1 MQYHVPQFL
10 EVEDKVFGFITMKQ
24 FLYIL
29 GSLAVSYL
37 AYTYLKI
44 YFALPLIVLSISFGV
59 ALAFYRP
66 YNKPFMFMVEAFLT
80 YFSSPRLYIWKKEP
94 RKPESSSSSMKG
106 QDSGVNGAYVPPLS
120 ESNLKDLAWSLDIK
134 DKDQYGKRSQI
145 SEKGHAPLLKDL

>member
-10 EVEDKVFGFITMKQ
+10 EVEDKIFGFITLKQ

-29 GSLAVSYL
+29 GGVAISYL

-44 YFALPLIVLSISFGV
+44 YFALPVIVMFLSFSL

-66 YNKPFMFMVEAFLT
+66 YNKPFMFMVEAFIT
-80 YFSSPRLYIWKKEP
+80 YASSPRLYIWKKEAKQP
-94 RKPESSSSSMKG
+94 KSSSKG
-106 QDSGVNGAYVPPLS
+106 KKVEAVGVYVPPLS

-134 DKDQYGKRSQI
+134 EHDTSKTHVMGR
-145 SEKGHAPLLKDL
+145 EKGKAPLLKDL

>member
-29 GSLAVSYL
+29 GGLAISYL

-44 YFALPLIVLSISFGV
+44 YLAVPIIIVFVTFGL
-59 ALAFYRP
+59 ALAFYKP

-80 YFSSPRLYIWKKEP
+80 YASSPRLYIWKKIP
-94 RKPESSSSSMKG
+94 KINKG
-106 QDSGVNGAYVPPLS
+106 GAAKDKKEDQGVYIPPLT
-120 ESNLKDLAWSLDIK
+120 ESNLKELAWSLDIK
-134 DKDQYGKRSQI
+134 EHDVKKTQI
-145 SEKGHAPLLKDL
+145 VRGVPLLKDL